1 VLLFSQQQLKI
12 DQMARKLLS
21 VTVLALLVAAA
32 FAQGSSTQVSAPAG
46 TKVDTKSTPQGSQTK
61 VDVPAGG
68 TKVQTQTGP
77 QGTNTKVTAPGTQ
90 VTQTPAGAAVKAP
103 GTTAVGNS
111 QATNVQAPGTTV
123 KTNNQNGA
131 TQVRTPGANV
141 DVAPNGATRV
151 VVPGI
156 GTFGSRKM
164 LRA

>member
-1 VLLFSQQQLKI
+1 
-12 DQMARKLLS
+12 MARKLLS

-61 VDVPAGG
+61 VDAPG
-68 TKVQTQTGP
+68 TKVQTQTGN
-77 QGTNTKVTAPGTQ
+77 QGTNTKVTAPAGTQ
-90 VTQTPAGAAVKAP
+90 VAASPAGAAVKAP

-123 KTNNQNGA
+123 ATNNQNGA
-131 TQVRTPGANV
+131 TQVRAPYANV

-151 VVPGI
+151 NVPGV
-156 GTFGSRKM
+156 GPMSFPGGRKM